1 MATTV
6 DFQRM
11 IWENYPSKN
20 TPINADNLNR
30 MEEAM
35 AGIYR
40 DVGTGVLYFQNVP
53 VSAKTGD
60 IAMVTNALITA
71 DHIVAE
77 AVWANPLAITTDVTW
92 TTVNGQITLNGTCSA
107 ATTVNLVLIRKMN

>member
-53 VSAKTGD
+53 VSAGTGD
-60 IAMVTNALITA
+60 IATVTNASITE

-77 AVWANPLAITTDVTW
+77 AVWANPSTVSFDVTW
-92 TTVNGQITLNGTCSA
+92 TTEAGRVTLNGNCSE

>member
-6 DFQRM
+6 NFQRM

-35 AGIYR
+35 AGIYK

-53 VSAKTGD
+53 VSAMTGN
-60 IAMVTNALITA
+60 IATVTNASITA
-71 DHIVAE
+71 DCVVAE
-77 AVWANPLAITTDVTW
+77 CVWDNPSAITTDVTW
-92 TTVNGQITLNGTCSA
+92 TTLNGNITLNGTCTA

>member
-30 MEEAM
+30 IEEAM

-40 DVGTGVLYFQNVP
+40 DVETGVLYFQNVP
-53 VSAKTGD
+53 VSARTGD
-60 IAMVTNALITA
+60 IATVTNSSITA
-71 DHIVAE
+71 DHVVIAYE
-77 AVWANPLAITTDVTW
+77 WGNQTAISGNVSW
-92 TTVNGQITLNGTCSA
+92 TTTSGQLVLNGKCLE
-107 ATTVNLVLIRKMN
+107 ATTVSIILAKKMN

>member
-1 MATTV
+1 MPTTV
-6 DFQRM
+6 DFQRL

-30 MEEAM
+30 IEEGM

-40 DVGTGVLYFQNVP
+40 DVGTGVLYFPSVP

-60 IAMVTNALITA
+60 IATVTDASITA

-77 AVWANPLAITTDVTW
+77 AVWANPLAITSDVTW
-92 TTVNGQITLNGTCSA
+92 TTEAGRITLNGTCSA